1 MALIEYGS
9 KYRYLRK
16 LTQTVLG
23 PEATNKYHLLQE
35 SIAITYMHDLLT
47 APKKFDEQLRL

>member
-23 PEATNKYHLLQE
+23 PEATNKYHSLQE